1 MASLNLNKVI
11 LAGHLTATPE
21 LRQTPNGVSVASF
34 SIAVNRRVS
43 RANEGQSAQPTV
55 DFFNL
60 VAWRNMAEFIT
71 RYFKKGSAIC
81 VTGSIQNRTWTD
93 QQGNKR
99 YATDIVVDEAF
110 FVDNNSAN
118 SANMGGDAFGQA
130 AFATPAPASAPAAP
144 APASSTT
151 ESVPFDSESGEED
164 LPF

>member
-1 MASLNLNKVI
+1 MASLNLNKVV

-21 LRQTPNGVSVASF
+21 LRQTPNGLSVTSF

-43 RANEGQSAQPTV
+43 KSADGQNAQNAV

-60 VAWRNMAEFIT
+60 VAWRSVAEFIT

-110 FVDNNSAN
+110 FVDNSSAN
-118 SANMGGDAFGQA
+118 SATMGGDAFGQVP
-130 AFATPAPASAPAAP
+130 AFATPAPAAPAATTT
-144 APASSTT
+144 APVS
-151 ESVPFDSESGEED
+151 FDSESGDED

>member
-1 MASLNLNKVI
+1 MASLNLNKVV

-43 RANEGQSAQPTV
+43 KASEGQSAQPTV

-81 VTGSIQNRTWTD
+81 VTGSIQNRTWND

-110 FVDNNSAN
+110 FVDNSSAN

-130 AFATPAPASAPAAP
+130 PAFANPVNSVPT
-144 APASSTT
+144 TT
-151 ESVPFDSESGEED
+151 ETVSFDADSGDED

>member
-1 MASLNLNKVI
+1 MASLNLNKVV

-21 LRQTPNGVSVASF
+21 LRQTPNGLSVTSF
-34 SIAVNRRVS
+34 SIAVNRRVTK
-43 RANEGQSAQPTV
+43 AADGQNAQNSV

-60 VAWRNMAEFIT
+60 VAWRNVAEFIT

-81 VTGSIQNRTWTD
+81 VTGSIQNRSWTD

-130 AFATPAPASAPAAP
+130 AFANPAPMGAAAP
-144 APASSTT
+144 STT
-151 ESVPFDSESGEED
+151 ESVSFDSDSNDED

>member
-1 MASLNLNKVI
+1 MASLNLNKVV
-11 LAGHLTATPE
+11 LAGHLTANPE
-21 LRQTPNGVSVASF
+21 LRQTPNGISVTSF
-34 SIAVNRRVS
+34 SIAVNRRT
-43 RANEGQSAQPTV
+43 AKTADGQNAQNSV
-55 DFFNL
+55 DFINL
-60 VAWRNMAEFIT
+60 VAWRNVADFIT

-130 AFATPAPASAPAAP
+130 AFANPAPMSAPAAP
-144 APASSTT
+144 STT
-151 ESVPFDSESGEED
+151 ESVSFDSDSNDED

>member
-1 MASLNLNKVI
+1 MASLNLNKVV

-21 LRQTPNGVSVASF
+21 LRQTPNGISVTSF
-34 SIAVNRRVS
+34 SIAVNRRT
-43 RANEGQSAQPTV
+43 AKTADGQNAQNSV
-55 DFFNL
+55 DFINL
-60 VAWRNMAEFIT
+60 VAWRNVADFIT

-130 AFATPAPASAPAAP
+130 AFANPAPMSAPAAP
-144 APASSTT
+144 STT
-151 ESVPFDSESGEED
+151 ESVSFDSDSNDED

>member
-34 SIAVNRRVS
+34 SIAVNRRMGKG
-43 RANEGQSAQPTV
+43 ADGQTQNAV
-55 DFFNL
+55 DFFNI
-60 VAWRNMAEFIT
+60 VAWRNQAEFIT

-81 VTGSIQNRTWTD
+81 VTGSLQTRSWTD

-99 YATDIVVDEAF
+99 NATDIVVDEAF
-110 FVDNNSAN
+110 FVDNSSAN
-118 SANMGGDAFGQA
+118 SATMGGDAFGQVP
-130 AFATPAPASAPAAP
+130 AFATPAAP
-144 APASSTT
+144 APAATT
-151 ESVPFDSESGEED
+151 TTAPVSFDSESGDED

>member
-1 MASLNLNKVI
+1 MASLNLNKVV

-21 LRQTPNGVSVASF
+21 LRQTPNGLSVTSF
-34 SIAVNRRVS
+34 SIAVNRRS
-43 RANEGQSAQPTV
+43 STKAADGQNPQNSV

-60 VAWRNMAEFIT
+60 VAWRNVAEFIT

-99 YATDIVVDEAF
+99 YATEIIVDEAF
-110 FVDNNSAN
+110 FVDNSSAAP
-118 SANMGGDAFGQA
+118 ANGDAFGAQA
-130 AFATPAPASAPAAP
+130 PAFATPMGNTAAT
-144 APASSTT
+144 TT
-151 ESVPFDSESGEED
+151 ETVQFDADSGDDD

>member
-1 MASLNLNKVI
+1 MASLNLNKVV
-11 LAGHLTATPE
+11 LAGHLTANPE
-21 LRQTPNGVSVASF
+21 LRQTPNGISVTSF
-34 SIAVNRRVS
+34 SIAVNRRT
-43 RANEGQSAQPTV
+43 AKTADGQNAQNSV
-55 DFFNL
+55 DFINL
-60 VAWRNMAEFIT
+60 QAWRNVADFIT

-81 VTGSIQNRTWTD
+81 VTGSIQTRTWTD

-130 AFATPAPASAPAAP
+130 AFANPAPMSAPAAP
-144 APASSTT
+144 STT
-151 ESVPFDSESGEED
+151 ESVSFDSDSNDED

>member
-34 SIAVNRRVS
+34 SIAVNRRMGKG
-43 RANEGQSAQPTV
+43 ADGQTQNAV

-60 VAWRNMAEFIT
+60 VAWRNQAEFIT

-81 VTGSIQNRTWTD
+81 VTGSLQTRSWTD

-99 YATDIVVDEAF
+99 NATDIVVDEAF
-110 FVDNNSAN
+110 FVDNSSAN
-118 SANMGGDAFGQA
+118 SATMGGDAFGQVP
-130 AFATPAPASAPAAP
+130 AFATPAPAAPAATTT
-144 APASSTT
+144 APVS
-151 ESVPFDSESGEED
+151 FDSESGDED

>member
-1 MASLNLNKVI
+1 MASLNLNKVV

-21 LRQTPNGVSVASF
+21 LRQTPNGVNVASF
-34 SIAVNRRVS
+34 SIAVNRRVGKG
-43 RANEGQSAQPTV
+43 ADGQPAQNAV

-60 VAWRNMAEFIT
+60 VAWRNTAEFIT

-81 VTGSIQNRTWTD
+81 VTGSIQNRSWTD

-110 FVDNNSAN
+110 FVDNSSAG
-118 SANMGGDAFGQA
+118 SANMGGDAVSQA
-130 AFATPAPASAPAAP
+130 PAFATPATP
-144 APASSTT
+144 APATT
-151 ESVPFDSESGEED
+151 TASVPFDSESGEDD

>member
-1 MASLNLNKVI
+1 MASLNLNKVV
-11 LAGHLTATPE
+11 LAGHLTANPE
-21 LRQTPNGVSVASF
+21 LRQTPNGISVTSF
-34 SIAVNRRVS
+34 SIAVNRRT
-43 RANEGQSAQPTV
+43 AKTADGQNAQSSV
-55 DFFNL
+55 DFINL
-60 VAWRNMAEFIT
+60 VAWRNVADFIT

-81 VTGSIQNRTWTD
+81 VTGSIQTRTWND

-130 AFATPAPASAPAAP
+130 AFANPAPMSAPAAP
-144 APASSTT
+144 STT
-151 ESVPFDSESGEED
+151 ESVSFDSDSNDED

>member
-21 LRQTPNGVSVASF
+21 LRTTPNGLSVTSF

-43 RANEGQSAQPTV
+43 KNADGQNAQNSV
-55 DFFNL
+55 DFINL
-60 VAWRNMAEFIT
+60 VAWRNVAEFIT

-81 VTGSIQNRTWTD
+81 ITGSIQTRTWND

-99 YATDIVVDEAF
+99 YATEVVVDEAF
-110 FVDNNSAN
+110 FVDNSSAG
-118 SANMGGDAFGQA
+118 SAPMGGDAFAQA
-130 AFATPAPASAPAAP
+130 PAFATPVNTAPATTTAPV
-144 APASSTT
+144 S
-151 ESVPFDSESGEED
+151 FDSDSGDED

>member
-1 MASLNLNKVI
+1 MASLNLNKVV

-21 LRQTPNGVSVASF
+21 LRQTPNGLSVTSF
-34 SIAVNRRVS
+34 SIAVNRRS
-43 RANEGQSAQPTV
+43 STKAADGQNPQNSV
-55 DFFNL
+55 DFFTL
-60 VAWRNMAEFIT
+60 VAWRNVAEFIT

-130 AFATPAPASAPAAP
+130 AFANPAPMSAPAAP
-144 APASSTT
+144 STT
-151 ESVPFDSESGEED
+151 ESVSFDSDSNDED